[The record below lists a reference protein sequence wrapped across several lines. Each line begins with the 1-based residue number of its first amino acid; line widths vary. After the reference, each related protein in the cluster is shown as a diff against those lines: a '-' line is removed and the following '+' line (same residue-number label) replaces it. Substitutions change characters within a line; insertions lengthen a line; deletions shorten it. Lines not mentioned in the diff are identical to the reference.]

1 MKNIWKDLRLWYLKC
16 TFLFLAIFSGV
27 FFYKTLNIT
36 SIDVLNIDTNIKQK
50 SGKRLLEL

>member
-36 SIDVLNIDTNIKQK
+36 SIDVLDIDTDIKQK